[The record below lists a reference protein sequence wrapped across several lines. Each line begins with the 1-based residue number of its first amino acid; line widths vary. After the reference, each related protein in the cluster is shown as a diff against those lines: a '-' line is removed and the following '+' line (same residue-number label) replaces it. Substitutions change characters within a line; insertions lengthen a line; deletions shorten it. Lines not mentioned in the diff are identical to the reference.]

1 MPSSNNQAGQ
11 GRRFGPK
18 PFNFRYILSP
28 YPPVANHLANPID
41 SLSLADETTSQTT
54 TQDIPSGNEPVICS
68 RRSCSNPVRAK
79 RKQCGNCI
87 DKNAAQKRAR
97 VQQRRNQG
105 IKDPIT
111 GAAVATRRKL
121 LRTRSPTI
129 DDVRRVYVQD
139 AVGRWTERDPVA
151 KGVILRSI
159 TSTTRRR
166 NRQDKE
172 YFVDTTRG
180 TTICRK

>member
-1 MPSSNNQAGQ
+1 MRLKNELVFNNVGIRASKIRSLVIQPSYA
-11 GRRFGPK
+11 PTVA
-18 PFNFRYILSP
+18 
-28 YPPVANHLANPID
+28 YPL
-41 SLSLADETTSQTT
+41 TS
-54 TQDIPSGNEPVICS
+54 
-68 RRSCSNPVRAK
+68 
-79 RKQCGNCI
+79 
-87 DKNAAQKRAR
+87 
-97 VQQRRNQG
+97 
-105 IKDPIT
+105 T

-172 YFVDTTRG
+172 YFF
-180 TTICRK
+180 